1 MKRIFAIIITLIL
14 LLVPFALSKAD
25 DGVTSTQSD
34 SNNNVTVYFFNAD
47 GCPHCAD
54 EEIFLNKIKEKY
66 PLVII
71 RDFEVTKN
79 RENADLLKK
88 VGETMDFRV
97 SGVPVTVIGKYNFA
111 GFGSEETT
119 GVKIEEAIKCALE
132 QGCSDMVA
140 GLASSSQS
148 QDDTDKTSS
157 TIPESV
163 HVPIFG
169 EITTSHLSLPIF
181 AVVLGSIDGFN
192 PCAMWVL
199 LFLITLLLGMRNKAK
214 MWVLGITFIVASAL
228 VYFVFMSAWL
238 NIILFIGFVV
248 WVRYA
253 IGFLALGAGGYNIKE
268 FFTSKDGACK
278 VTSGEKRQKIF
289 EKLKTTIS
297 QKNFLV
303 AIIGIIALAFAVN
316 LVELVC
322 SAGLPVV
329 YTQVLSMS
337 DLSTFGYYGYIL
349 LYILFFMLDDII
361 IFSIAMIAL
370 RATGLTT
377 KYTRLSHLLGG
388 VIMIIIGIIMI
399 LKPEWLM
406 FG

>member
-1 MKRIFAIIITLIL
+1 MKKIFAIIITLIL

-25 DGVTSTQSD
+25 DGVISTEND
-34 SNNNVTVYFFNAD
+34 NKVTVYFFWAN

-54 EEIFLNKIKEKY
+54 EKGFLDKIKVKY
-66 PLVII
+66 PSVDI
-71 RDFEVTKN
+71 RDYEVTKST
-79 RENADLLKK
+79 ENADLLKK
-88 VGETMDFRV
+88 VGEKMDFNV
-97 SGVPVTVIGKYNFA
+97 SGVPVTVIGKYHFI

-119 GVKIEEAIKCALE
+119 GIKIEDAIKCALE
-132 QGCSDMVA
+132 QGCSDVVV
-140 GLASSSQS
+140 GLTTSSPSNG
-148 QDDTDKTSS
+148 DDQTSS

-169 EITTSHLSLPIF
+169 EIRTSHLSLPIF
-181 AVVLGSIDGFN
+181 AIILGSIDGFN

-199 LFLITLLLGMRNKAK
+199 LFLITLLLGMKNRAK
-214 MWVLGITFIVASAL
+214 MWVLGVTFIVASAL

-253 IGFLALGAGGYNIKE
+253 IGLLALGAGGYNIKE

-278 VTSGEKRQKIF
+278 VTSGKKRQKIF

-297 QKNFLV
+297 QKNFFV
-303 AIIGIIALAFAVN
+303 ATIGIIALAFAVN

-329 YTQVLSMS
+329 YTQVLLMS

-361 IFSIAMIAL
+361 IFSIAMVAL